1 MKTLF
6 ISLLGIAMGSTAA
19 LAQIGYQV
27 AIIDQSTGK
36 PKTNETVAVTVTLS
50 NNEGAT
56 IFSDT
61 QNSTTNE
68 FGVISL
74 QIGNDNTFN
83 DVDWSKLPL
92 WVSASVD
99 GVTVGKTQVLNV
111 PVAEYAK
118 HFGTLT
124 REILTS
130 KTWGPS
136 PSGSFTFNENGTATK
151 HFDGG
156 SGYRTYDYY
165 ISGNQIVLIS
175 KNKSDMSYSVSFQ
188 YLTEIDALW
197 DIYNRELYK

>member
-6 ISLLGIAMGSTAA
+6 LSLLGIAMGSTAA

-124 REILTS
+124 KEILTS
-130 KTWGPS
+130 KTWTGCYEQNGLNPS
-136 PSGSFTFNENGTATK
+136 MSFNTNGTGIIESK
-151 HFDGG
+151 DGTDFIRFYIVG
-156 SGYRTYDYY
+156 NSVITVTNDSLCDLLTY
-165 ISGNQIVLIS
+165 IPELNALAS
-175 KNKSDMSYSVSFQ
+175 SYSS
-188 YLTEIDALW
+188 YLF
-197 DIYNRELYK
+197 K

>member
-6 ISLLGIAMGSTAA
+6 ISLLSIAMGSTAA

-36 PKTNETVAVTVTLS
+36 PKNNETVAVTVTLS

-68 FGVISL
+68 FGVVSL
-74 QIGNDNTFN
+74 QVGNDNTFN
-83 DVDWSKLPL
+83 NVDWSKLPL
-92 WVSASVD
+92 WISASVD
-99 GVTVGKTQVLNV
+99 GVTIGKTQVLNV

-124 REILTS
+124 KEILTS

-136 PSGSFTFNENGTATK
+136 SSGSFTFNENGTATK
-151 HFDGG
+151 HFAGE

-175 KNKSDMSYSVSFQ
+175 KKKSDMSESVSFQ

-197 DIYNRELYK
+197 DIFYRELYK